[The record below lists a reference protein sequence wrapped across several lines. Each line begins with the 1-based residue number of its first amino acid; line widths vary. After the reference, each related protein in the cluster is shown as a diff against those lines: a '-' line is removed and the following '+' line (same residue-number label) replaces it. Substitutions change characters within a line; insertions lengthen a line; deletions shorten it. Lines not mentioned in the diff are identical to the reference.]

1 MTGLLRIPR
10 RVRHELKFRTLTVAS
25 IEDLT
30 PTYRRIVL
38 EGADL
43 DGFVSLGFD
52 DHVKIFPVAE
62 GQAPVLPTLGP
73 DGPVFAEPRPVMR
86 DYTPRA

>member
-25 IEDLT
+25 VQDLT
-30 PTYRRIVL
+30 PAYRRIVL

-43 DGFVSLGFD
+43 EGFVSLGFD

-62 GQAPVLPTLGP
+62 GHADAGAGGSGLPSSPPRGARLHAPRL
-73 DGPVFAEPRPVMR
+73 
-86 DYTPRA
+86 

>member
-25 IEDLT
+25 VQDLT
-30 PTYRRIVL
+30 PAYRRIVL
-38 EGADL
+38 EGTDL

-52 DHVKIFPVAE
+52 DQV
-62 GQAPVLPTLGP
+62 
-73 DGPVFAEPRPVMR
+73 
-86 DYTPRA
+86 